1 MKKVFMLA
9 TMIVAITG
17 MTMAQ
22 TSPKPA
28 AKQPAKKEATAPA
41 PAKEE
46 VAKSTKDGKKG
57 SGHHH
62 KKHTKAAKQS

>member
-28 AKQPAKKEATAPA
+28 GKQPVKKEATA

-46 VAKSTKDGKKG
+46 VAKATKDGKKSG
-57 SGHHH
+57 GHHH

>member
-28 AKQPAKKEATAPA
+28 AKQPVKKEATA

-46 VAKSTKDGKKG
+46 VAKSSTAKDAKKG
-57 SGHHH
+57 GGHHH
-62 KKHTKAAKQS
+62 KKHAKAAKES

>member
-1 MKKVFMLA
+1 
-9 TMIVAITG
+9 
-17 MTMAQ
+17 MAQ

-46 VAKSTKDGKKG
+46 VAKATKDGKKAG
-57 SGHHH
+57 GHHH
-62 KKHTKAAKQS
+62 KKHAKAAKQS